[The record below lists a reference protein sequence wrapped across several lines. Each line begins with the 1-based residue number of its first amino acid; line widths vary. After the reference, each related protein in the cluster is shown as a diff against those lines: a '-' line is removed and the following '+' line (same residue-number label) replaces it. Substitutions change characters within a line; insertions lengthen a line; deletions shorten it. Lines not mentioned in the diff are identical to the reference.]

1 MIKEKLQST
10 RTRKG
15 FTQAQLAEVIHTTT
29 PNYCRKEKGE
39 VKISR
44 DEWKKLAVFLEVFF
58 EDIYEEDDAKVNINT
73 ENQTGDNIGNYYNY
87 SIHQEMLK
95 HIMDYVNLLKV
106 ENDKLKEK
114 ITTP

>member
-39 VKISR
+39 VKITSP
-44 DEWKKLAVFLEVFF
+44 
-58 EDIYEEDDAKVNINT
+58 N
-73 ENQTGDNIGNYYNY
+73 
-87 SIHQEMLK
+87 
-95 HIMDYVNLLKV
+95 
-106 ENDKLKEK
+106 
-114 ITTP
+114 